1 MKTVVILFATLFPVL
16 VSSQGPPEPLC
27 NQYKHCH
34 FSSHPRKKIAHLG
47 NKPFKGPEADKIFQ
61 NCIELCKDYTTD
73 GYYHPGFQ
81 IVAWLKN
88 DGCFCG
94 VESIEFVV
102 GERGP
107 ECRASDIS
115 C

>member
-1 MKTVVILFATLFPVL
+1 MKVVIFLFAALFFVL
-16 VSSQGPPEPLC
+16 VLSQGPPDPLC

-47 NKPFKGPEADKIFQ
+47 DKPFKGAEADKIFKD
-61 NCIELCKDYTTD
+61 CIKLCKDYTTD

-81 IVAWLKN
+81 TVAWLKN
-88 DGCFCG
+88 DGCVCS
-94 VESIEFVV
+94 VDSIGLVV
-102 GERGP
+102 GTKGP
-107 ECRASDIS
+107 ECRASDVS